1 MCWPCTSHVTHKQ
14 HENWSFGW
22 HYTQRD
28 IYIQYVKLRP
38 SHLKGWVHFVF
49 IDMSNSVPLWL
60 KTEWLADK
68 SAFRC
73 GRLSASALFIQ
84 VYGLLE
90 SDRRQLES
98 NIKSDQRIFVR
109 FQLLRLLVHARHF
122 THTGRQAGSSSWMAG
137 HSQTSLGRRRFA
149 LTLLE
154 E

>member
-1 MCWPCTSHVTHKQ
+1 MWEAVS
-14 HENWSFGW
+14 ERSF
-22 HYTQRD
+22 Y
-28 IYIQYVKLRP
+28 P
-38 SHLKGWVHFVF
+38 SL
-49 IDMSNSVPLWL
+49 L
-60 KTEWLADK
+60 
-68 SAFRC
+68 
-73 GRLSASALFIQ
+73 
-84 VYGLLE
+84 VYGSLE